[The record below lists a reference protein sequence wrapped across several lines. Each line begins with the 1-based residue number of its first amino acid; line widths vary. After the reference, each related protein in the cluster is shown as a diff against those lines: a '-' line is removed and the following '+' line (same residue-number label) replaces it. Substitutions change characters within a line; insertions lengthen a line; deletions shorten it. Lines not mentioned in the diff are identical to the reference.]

1 MQALL
6 IEFGLCISPEKIV
19 AACPG
24 KDTFARILE
33 DEAADILSI
42 VRNRLQDKPIFFSCD
57 GANKAMHHIIQMI
70 SFWFDNRVIIF
81 LLGSDVAV
89 GTNIST
95 AEAIDSS
102 LHKIDKMDSS
112 RNTLKSNYQ

>member
-1 MQALL
+1 
-6 IEFGLCISPEKIV
+6 
-19 AACPG
+19 
-24 KDTFARILE
+24 
-33 DEAADILSI
+33 
-42 VRNRLQDKPIFFSCD
+42 
-57 GANKAMHHIIQMI
+57 MI